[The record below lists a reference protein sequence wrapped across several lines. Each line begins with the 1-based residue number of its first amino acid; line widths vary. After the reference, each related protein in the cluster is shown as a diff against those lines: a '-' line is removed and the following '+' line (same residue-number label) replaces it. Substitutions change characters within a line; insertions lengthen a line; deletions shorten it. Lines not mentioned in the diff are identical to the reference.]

1 MSQAAGGLG
10 AGIAPLG
17 PVLSESQRKSIF
29 IASFL
34 TLIAAGIGFGI
45 RGGILGD
52 WGAQFGFTKSDLGV
66 IAGAG
71 LAGFGITIIFF
82 SFFADTVGYKA
93 LLILA
98 FLLLA
103 ISAVVTL
110 AATPV
115 FHASGKGA
123 AYTTLYIG
131 TFIFSLAQGL
141 CEAAINPLTATLFP
155 KQKTK
160 YLNILHAGWPLG
172 LMIGGLVNYFLV
184 GHMRWE
190 ILASLYLVPTLA
202 FGFLVVK
209 NPFPISE
216 AKAAGVSLGQMIG
229 ALFAPML
236 LFLFLIHGMIGYV
249 ELGTDSWIQNIL
261 NNTMAKNASLLF
273 AYTSILMVVLRL
285 FAGPILHKLNPLG
298 LLCIAACCGA
308 VGLYLLGSDKVG
320 ITIWIA
326 ATIFAFGKSFY
337 WGTMLGLIGERFPR
351 GGALA
356 MGISGGIGMLSAG
369 FLGGPGI
376 GYTYDAQAS
385 KQLNNVAPDT
395 YTRVASDEEKHF
407 LFLKPIHGLDGSKLD
422 VIQSGPT
429 QLMSDL
435 KAKPD
440 DKSLQTLS
448 VWYETVEKPH
458 IDTDKPI
465 VTDAN
470 IYGGRQALKITSTIP
485 LTMAA
490 CYLILV
496 LYFIGRGGY
505 KTVHLDSSG
514 RTTEV
519 SHSGEEEESIE
530 ARAGGGSGE
539 V

>member
-1 MSQAAGGLG
+1 MADTVNYMGGNV
-10 AGIAPLG
+10 APLG
-17 PVLSESQRKSIF
+17 PVLSESQRRSIF

-34 TLIAAGIGFGI
+34 TLIAAGVGFGI
-45 RGGILGD
+45 RSGILGD
-52 WGAQFGFTKSDLGV
+52 WGAEFAFTKTELGV

-115 FHASGKGA
+115 FHASGKHA
-123 AYTTLYIG
+123 AYLTLYIG

-184 GHMRWE
+184 HHVRWE
-190 ILASLYLVPTLA
+190 VLSSLYLIPTIG
-202 FGFLVVK
+202 FGILVVT
-209 NPFPISE
+209 NPFPDSE
-216 AKAAGVSLGQMIG
+216 AKAAGVGLGQMIL

-236 LFLFLIHGMIGYV
+236 LFLFLIHAMIGYV

-261 NNTMAKNASLLF
+261 NNTMGKNANLLF
-273 AYTSILMVVLRL
+273 AYTSILMVVMRL
-285 FAGPILHKLNPLG
+285 LAGPILHKLNPLR

-308 VGLYLLGSDKVG
+308 IGLYLLGSDSIG
-320 ITIWIA
+320 LTIWIA

-337 WGTMLGLIGERFPR
+337 WGTMLGVIGERFPR

-385 KQLNNVAPDT
+385 KQLTSVAPQT
-395 YTRVASDEEKHF
+395 YARVESDDDKSF
-407 LFLKPIHGLDGSKLD
+407 LFFKPIRGLDGSKLD
-422 VIQSGPT
+422 VIQSGPA
-429 QLMSDL
+429 QLISDL

-440 DKSLQTLS
+440 DKSLQALS
-448 VWYETVEKPH
+448 TWYETVEKPH
-458 IDTDKPI
+458 VETDKPI
-465 VTDAN
+465 VSAAN
-470 IYGGRQALKITSTIP
+470 IYGGREALKITSIVP
-485 LTMAA
+485 VCMAV

-496 LYFIGRGGY
+496 LYFMARGGY
-505 KTVHLDSSG
+505 KTVRLDSSG

-519 SHSGEEEESIE
+519 PHSAPEEEEIE
-530 ARAGGGSGE
+530 ARAGAGSDE
-539 V
+539 A